1 MPPRRAEGLPHR
13 AGPRPRTTPW
23 APHIQRE
30 QLAPQEMLTALA
42 ARVFALPDIEERP
55 IPRADPPER
64 GLWLRDVI
72 PKGPAD
78 AFLQEREIG
87 HFHPWD
93 RSMHIALPPELAPR
107 AVDAGWAEVHPAALA
122 GLAPKNLVMLYGP
135 RDRHELDVIFGI
147 VLEAYRHA
155 GGKAPMTPGSTPAP
169 GKRKESV
176 IGLAR
181 SRKRMSQI

>member
-1 MPPRRAEGLPHR
+1 MPSRRAEELPQR
-13 AGPRPRTTPW
+13 AGPRPKTTPW

-30 QLAPQEMLTALA
+30 QLAPPGMLTTLA

-72 PKGPAD
+72 PKGTAD
-78 AFLQEREIG
+78 AFINEREIG

-93 RSMHIALPPELAPR
+93 RSMHIALPPDLAPR
-107 AVDAGWAEVHPAALA
+107 AVEAGWAEVHPVALA

-135 RDRHELDVIFGI
+135 RDAHEVDVIFGI
-147 VLEAYRHA
+147 VLAAYRRA
-155 GGKAPMTPGSTPAP
+155 GGKAPVTLDSTP
-169 GKRKESV
+169 
-176 IGLAR
+176 
-181 SRKRMSQI
+181 SRVKGRNPR